1 MKPNVF
7 TRTPL
12 LVVVVLLFNLL
23 ALVKGGHYLTRAVF
37 EITLPS
43 GGPWA
48 FHFQDGILALGLF
61 ILFVEVAKA
70 TQTDSSS
77 IVDHALSLVLFIAVL
92 IEFLTVKAVASS
104 GFFLILMMCFFDVVA
119 GFTVTITAARRDISH

>member
-12 LVVVVLLFNLL
+12 LVIVVLMFNLL
-23 ALVKGGHYLTRAVF
+23 AFVGGGKYLGRAVF
-37 EITLPS
+37 ELTLPS
-43 GGPWA
+43 GGPWT
-48 FHFQDGILALGLF
+48 FLFQDGILSLGLF
-61 ILFVEVAKA
+61 ILFVEVAKS

-77 IVDHALSLVLFIAVL
+77 IVDHALSLVLFIIVL
-92 IEFLTVKAVASS
+92 IEFLVVKAVASS
-104 GFFLILMMCFFDVVA
+104 GFFLIVMMCFFDVVA